1 MTVPERGQVSRAFPK
16 EKRSGGRVLKLSD
29 VEGRNRVPNCPLP
42 LQRLATGR
50 GLSQGMETQA
60 DNRAP

>member
-1 MTVPERGQVSRAFPK
+1 MFPK
-16 EKRSGGRVLKLSD
+16 ENGSGGRVVKLSD
-29 VEGRNRVPNCPLP
+29 VEGRVPNHPLP
-42 LQRLATGR
+42 LQRLATCG